1 MPPVAHRRTQLIWK
15 KHHFVISRGHYHGGH
30 EPCWYAVKKDR
41 KSHWCGD
48 RSQSTVWE
56 IQHQKS
62 ETGHSTQ
69 KPIDAMRRP
78 IVNSSQRGD
87 AVYDPFLGSGTTL
100 VAAEIEGRRCFGL
113 ELNPAYV
120 DVIVRRWQDY
130 TGQAAV
136 READGKTFEDVADET
151 NDREAA

>member
-1 MPPVAHRRTQLIWK
+1 
-15 KHHFVISRGHYHGGH
+15 
-30 EPCWYAVKKDR
+30 
-41 KSHWCGD
+41 
-48 RSQSTVWE
+48 
-56 IQHQKS
+56 
-62 ETGHSTQ
+62 
-69 KPIDAMRRP
+69 MRRP

-113 ELNPAYV
+113 ELNTAYV